1 MPKKGEARRQP
12 DASGRDW
19 PADASQQPH
28 LSKQAAW
35 ATSVSPSGMPIA
47 GNRWLSRRSGHDPSA
62 GSDWMP
68 SVAESAGSKSFS
80 FCGYPPR
87 LSVKTP
93 TLFCVQYPSGHS
105 MQPVAAGHRRHGSSS
120 RLPTGVSARG
130 GYG

>member
-1 MPKKGEARRQP
+1 MGNFRVTFRYADRRQP
-12 DASGRDW
+12 LAVETFR
-19 PADASQQPH
+19 
-28 LSKQAAW
+28 
-35 ATSVSPSGMPIA
+35 
-47 GNRWLSRRSGHDPSA
+47 HDPSA